1 MTTRID
7 EIAPDTFRI
16 NTFVPEANLGFSQFL
31 IRDEEPMLFHTGGR
45 ALFPLV
51 HEAVSKLIDPATV
64 RWIGFSHFEADEC
77 GSLNEWQGVAERAT
91 AVCSMVGKMVS
102 VDDFAQKNPAKGMV
116 DGEEFST
123 GSHTFRYLVTPHV
136 PHNWEAGLLFDTTT
150 NVLFSSDILH
160 QNGDVEPLTT
170 VSVTDRTRET
180 LLDMQ
185 AGPLA
190 GYLPYAVETDATL
203 RRIASL
209 RPTTV
214 ATMHGSVYSGD
225 GERAILEYAG
235 ILNEVLGGKSQ
246 DLRTPASSSV
256 RVV

>member
-1 MTTRID
+1 MTTIT
-7 EIAPDTFRI
+7 EIAPETYRI
-16 NTFVPEANLGFSQFL
+16 STYVPEANLGFSQFL
-31 IRDEEPMLFHTGGR
+31 VRDDEPLLFHTGGR

-64 RWIGFSHFEADEC
+64 RWVGFSHFEADEC
-77 GSLNEWQGVAERAT
+77 GSLNEWQVAAPLAT
-91 AVCSMVGKMVS
+91 GVCSMVGKMVS

-123 GSHTFRYLVTPHV
+123 GSHTFRFLATPHV

-150 NVLFSSDILH
+150 GVLFSSDILH
-160 QNGDVEPLTT
+160 QNGDVEPMTT
-170 VSVTDRTRET
+170 DTVGDRTRQT

-203 RRIASL
+203 RRIAAL
-209 RPTTV
+209 KPTTV
-214 ATMHGSVYSGD
+214 ATMHGSVFSGN
-225 GERAILEYAG
+225 GEQAILEYAG
-235 ILNEVLGGKSQ
+235 MLKEILGPEQ
-246 DLRTPASSSV
+246 AASIDAASAS
-256 RVV
+256 R